1 MEKELIK
8 IRVLDFAEYPGVR
21 YIEQGDD
28 TGEAFYMEIIK
39 PQFQKCIDG
48 DKILEVDLD
57 GTAGYASSFLDE
69 CFGNLVYDFDYD
81 EIIKRLKIVSKE
93 ESDWEDIIFNE
104 TLPEWL
110 RKKNDGQPRKP
121 MS

>member
-1 MEKELIK
+1 MEKEL

-28 TGEAFYMEIIK
+28 TGEEFYNKKIK
-39 PQFQKCIDG
+39 PLFEKCVAEN
-48 DKILEVDLD
+48 KKLVVDLD

-69 CFGNLVYDFDYD
+69 CFGNLVYDFEYKDIIERL
-81 EIIKRLKIVSKE
+81 EIISLE
-93 ESDWEDIIFNE
+93 ESDWKDIIFNE

-110 RKKNDGQPRKP
+110 KKKNDGQPRKQT
-121 MS
+121 S